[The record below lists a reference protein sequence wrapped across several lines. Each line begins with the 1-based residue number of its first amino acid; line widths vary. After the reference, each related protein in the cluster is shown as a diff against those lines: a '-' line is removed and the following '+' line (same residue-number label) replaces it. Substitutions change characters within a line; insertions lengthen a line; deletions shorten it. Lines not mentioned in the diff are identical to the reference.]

1 MKRLLALLFTL
12 ALLLASARSDSLA
25 DESLFAGHDPRP
37 GLTIRL
43 DHNRYI
49 SFVLDDKPGALRWV
63 IASPE
68 SPLPGSGSVTKVSAE
83 AGSLTEHSVYLWDP
97 PSQTF
102 WFGRRNMVQKETLVS
117 KGGIP
122 TADAQGGMW
131 SVTDMVSL
139 ERIKD
144 APPKFLEAVRFLVK
158 ADHP

>member
-12 ALLLASARSDSLA
+12 ALSLASARSDSSA

-43 DHNRYI
+43 DHDRSI
-49 SFVLDDKPGALRWV
+49 SFVLDDKPGFLRWV
-63 IASPE
+63 IASPK
-68 SPLPGSGSVTKVSAE
+68 SPVPDSGSVTKVSAE
-83 AGSLTEHSVYLWDP
+83 AGLLTEHSVYVWDP

-117 KGGIP
+117 KKDIL
-122 TADAQGGMW
+122 TADTQGGMW

-144 APPKFLEAVRFLVK
+144 APPKFMEAMRSLVK
-158 ADHP
+158 ANHP